1 MATPKAYFKLQN
13 NVVIGGSMKY
23 EQPENEGDITWM
35 ENPKLKSV
43 GVGSILH
50 EDHWH
55 TAWTDQMRDGD
66 GNVINVD
73 KWIKINF
80 DGTVH
85 SDSGNLAPVE

>member
-1 MATPKAYFKLQN
+1 MPTPKAYFKLQN

-23 EQPENEGDITWM
+23 EQPEDDGDITWM

-43 GVGSILH
+43 GVGSVLY

-55 TAWTDQMRDGD
+55 TAWTDQVRDGD
-66 GNVINVD
+66 GNVTNVD
-73 KWIKINF
+73 KWVKINF

>member
-13 NVVIGGSMKY
+13 NVIIGGSMKY
-23 EQPENEGDITWM
+23 EQPEDDGDITWM

-43 GVGSILH
+43 GVGSVLH

-55 TAWTDQMRDGD
+55 TAWSDGD
-66 GNVINVD
+66 VD